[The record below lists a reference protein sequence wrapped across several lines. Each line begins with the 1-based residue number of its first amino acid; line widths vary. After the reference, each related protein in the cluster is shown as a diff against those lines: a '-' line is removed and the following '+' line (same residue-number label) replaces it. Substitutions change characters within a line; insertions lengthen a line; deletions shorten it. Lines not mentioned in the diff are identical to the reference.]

1 MVRWEP
7 DARAR
12 LERAGLELF
21 SEQGFDAT
29 TVPQITARA
38 GLTTRTFFR
47 HFADKREVLFGEQ
60 SDLTAFATSLVDEAP
75 EDWGPAEVVIRRLPD
90 YVARAFGE
98 RRDLLRERKMI
109 IDGHEGLRERELR
122 KMAALVDAI
131 SGAFRAR
138 GVDALTAALVA
149 ETSTCVVRISLSRWL
164 HESDRDLAAIV
175 DESLQSLV
183 RAWTVRQDAAPS
195 SP

>member
-1 MVRWEP
+1 MARWEP
-7 DARAR
+7 DARDR

-21 SEQGFDAT
+21 AEQGFDAT

-60 SDLTAFATSLVDEAP
+60 SDLTAFATSLVVEAP
-75 EDWGPAEVVIRRLPD
+75 DHWSPAEIVIRRLPD
-90 YVARAFGE
+90 YVARAFGG

-131 SGAFRAR
+131 AAAFQAR
-138 GVDALTAALVA
+138 GVDELTAILVA

-164 HESDRDLAAIV
+164 RENDRDLAGIV
-175 DESLQSLV
+175 DESLRSLV
-183 RAWTVRQDAAPS
+183 GAWTVRQDAAPS